1 MMEKRYTKA
10 NLPKKILCGLQQT
23 FCLAQEVGTRLGKCQ
38 NLFGTLQK

>member
-1 MMEKRYTKA
+1 MEKRYTKA

-23 FCLAQEVGTRLGKCQ
+23 FLAQEVGTRLGKCQ